1 MPFQGPRLD
10 LRNAMLGKDS
20 GILISGYQ
28 LEDHCLQAV
37 NQILGCE
44 LPVEYNSEV
53 IRWTE
58 INELQTPDPEETKNQ
73 IIQTKK
79 LKIYIFMQV
88 LLK

>member
-53 IRWTE
+53 IR
-58 INELQTPDPEETKNQ
+58 
-73 IIQTKK
+73 
-79 LKIYIFMQV
+79 
-88 LLK
+88 

>member
-20 GILISGYQ
+20 GILVSGYQ
-28 LEDHCLQAV
+28 PEDRCLQAV

-53 IRWTE
+53 IR
-58 INELQTPDPEETKNQ
+58 
-73 IIQTKK
+73 
-79 LKIYIFMQV
+79 
-88 LLK
+88 